1 MLKRTDSE
9 MSRKCKKSP
18 MYQCQ
23 KGRQKM
29 KKPYLA
35 FFFIVI
41 CAPVL
46 FLIYLK
52 HDLVCAPRAIT
63 ASSIFGT
70 VPLLLVTIAILKE
83 NLNFFYYSL
92 FVLAIEVIITPVIML
107 KRLGWEKLI
116 NERLP
121 AFFTFEGI
129 AVIQIILTI
138 LLLLDFLKSQEIKV
152 ES

>member
-1 MLKRTDSE
+1 
-9 MSRKCKKSP
+9 
-18 MYQCQ
+18 
-23 KGRQKM
+23 M

-35 FFFIVI
+35 FFLIVI
-41 CAPVL
+41 CSPVL

-70 VPLLLVTIAILKE
+70 VPLLLLTTAIFKE
-83 NLNFFYYSL
+83 NLKFFYCSL
-92 FVLAIEVIITPVIML
+92 FVLAIEIIITPVIML

-116 NERLP
+116 NERLL

-129 AVIQIILTI
+129 AVIHIILTI
-138 LLLLDFLKSQEIKV
+138 LLLSDFLKSRNIISED
-152 ES
+152 

>member
-1 MLKRTDSE
+1 
-9 MSRKCKKSP
+9 
-18 MYQCQ
+18 
-23 KGRQKM
+23 M
-29 KKPYLA
+29 KKPYII

-41 CAPVL
+41 CAPVI

-70 VPLLLVTIAILKE
+70 VPLMLLTIAIFKK
-83 NLNFFYYSL
+83 NLNFFYYTL
-92 FVLAIEVIITPVIML
+92 FVLAIEIIITPVIML
-107 KRLGWEKLI
+107 KRLGLGKFV

-129 AVIQIILTI
+129 AVVQIVLTI
-138 LLLLDFLKSQEIKV
+138 LLLLDYLKSQEIAA
-152 ES
+152 EC